1 MDEYN
6 RPLYGDVFGVL
17 QGAEIAVS
25 LIYINHDIRY
35 LGHELTFPQGQD
47 QIDRSLWGE
56 IAPMEYDD
64 DEEEEEDDEE
74 EEMEAEEE
82 DDRRR
87 PPADGLETPSGMAT
101 PSGLNSVTST
111 VPGGLETP
119 EFVDLRKKK
128 RQESEAPGPGPS
140 QPRDLYQVIPER
152 ESTSRG
158 FMGSSTAYDISGLGQ
173 SGPGVLGA
181 DDLSK
186 KVSLTPFPSP
196 SFLLNLV
203 LTSVA

>member
-1 MDEYN
+1 
-6 RPLYGDVFGVL
+6 
-17 QGAEIAVS
+17 
-25 LIYINHDIRY
+25 
-35 LGHELTFPQGQD
+35 
-47 QIDRSLWGE
+47 
-56 IAPMEYDD
+56 MEYD
-64 DEEEEEDDEE
+64 DEEEEEEEEE
-74 EEMEAEEE
+74 EEMEEEE
-82 DDRRR
+82 VDDRRR

-119 EFVDLRKKK
+119 EFVELRKKK

-158 FMGSSTAYDISGLGQ
+158 FMGSSTSYDISNLGQ

-186 KVSLTPFPSP
+186 KVRLSRYSHHYLFSLLHPRGTLPLGGRIQSCICTNSP
-196 SFLLNLV
+196 LAQSWRSRYF
-203 LTSVA
+203 SRHR

>member
-1 MDEYN
+1 MDDFN

-25 LIYINHDIRY
+25 LPQSVIFTAAR
-35 LGHELTFPQGQD
+35 LTLQGQD

-64 DEEEEEDDEE
+64 DEEEEEDEE

-128 RQESEAPGPGPS
+128 RQESEAPAGPGPS

-158 FMGSSTAYDISGLGQ
+158 FMGSSTTYDISGLGQ
-173 SGPGVLGA
+173 GGPGVLGA

-186 KVSLTPFPSP
+186 KVSNSITPFIYST
-196 SFLLNLV
+196 LRE
-203 LTSVA
+203 

>member
-1 MDEYN
+1 MDDFN

-25 LIYINHDIRY
+25 ISFFLEEFKADMM
-35 LGHELTFPQGQD
+35 QGQD
-47 QIDRSLWGE
+47 QIDRALWGE

-64 DEEEEEDDEE
+64 EEEEEEDEDEE
-74 EEMEAEEE
+74 VEAEDEE
-82 DDRRR
+82 DGRRV
-87 PPADGLETPSGMAT
+87 PAGGLETPSGMAT
-101 PSGLNSVTST
+101 PSGLHSVTST

-119 EFVDLRKKK
+119 EFVELRKQR

-152 ESTSRG
+152 EASSRG
-158 FMGSSTAYDISGLGQ
+158 FMGSSTSYDMSTVG
-173 SGPGVLGA
+173 SGPAVLGA

-186 KVSLTPFPSP
+186 KVSAALQTAQC
-196 SFLLNLV
+196 V
-203 LTSVA
+203 LTIIAKSGRRRGVNRYR